1 MTAGT
6 TAGRSSGAMSLT
18 RRRTRAAWLFLAP
31 TLAALAAVGLWPL
44 SRTVWLSLTDAR
56 LGQTG
61 LARFVGLDNYRLLIG
76 DSEWWNAVW
85 NTLVF
90 AMGSVTIETVL
101 GIVFALVMNAR
112 FRGQALV
119 RAAILVPWAIP
130 LVVSGKM
137 WAWMYNDLYGVVN
150 AALIGT
156 GVISAPIAWLADAD
170 LAMAA
175 IIATDVWKTTPF
187 MALLILAALQMVPND
202 VYEAARLDGVSSVRV
217 FFRITLPLIRP
228 VLLVAV
234 IFRTLDALRIFDLV
248 YIMTS
253 NSRQTATMS
262 IFARRELVEFADV
275 GYGSAASVLI
285 FLIVG
290 AVTLVYLRAARLR
303 PDEAIT

>member
-1 MTAGT
+1 VRAPGLRY
-6 TAGRSSGAMSLT
+6 A
-18 RRRTRAAWLFLAP
+18 RTETLAARKARAAWLFLAP
-31 TLAALAAVGLWPL
+31 TLATLALVGIWPL
-44 SRTVWLSLTDAR
+44 ARTAWLSLTDAR
-56 LGQTG
+56 LGETAQ
-61 LARFVGLDNYRLLIG
+61 AHFVGLDNYLLLIG
-76 DSEWWNAVW
+76 DAEWWNAVW

-90 AMGSVTIETVL
+90 TVFSVSIETVL
-101 GIVFALVMNAR
+101 GTVFALVMNAH
-112 FRGQALV
+112 FRGRALV

-137 WAWMYNDLYGVVN
+137 WAWMFNDLYGVVN
-150 AALIGT
+150 AGLIGA
-156 GVISAPIAWLADAD
+156 GVLSEPVAWLADPD

-175 IIATDVWKTTPF
+175 IVAADVWKTTPF
-187 MALLILAALQMVPND
+187 MALLILAALQMVPKD
-202 VYEAARLDGVSSVRV
+202 VYEAARLDGVSPVRV

-234 IFRTLDALRIFDLV
+234 IFRSLDALRIFDLV

-262 IFARRELVEFADV
+262 VFARRELVEFADV

-290 AVTLVYLRAARLR
+290 ACTLVYLRAARLR
-303 PDEAIT
+303 PDEGAT

>member
-1 MTAGT
+1 MPA
-6 TAGRSSGAMSLT
+6 RVHPPSLA
-18 RRRTRAAWLFLAP
+18 RRRARTAWLFLAP
-31 TLAALAAVGLWPL
+31 TLVALALVGLWPL
-44 SRTVWLSLTDAR
+44 VRTLWLSLTDAR
-56 LGQTG
+56 LG
-61 LARFVGLDNYRLLIG
+61 AAADAAFVGLANYRLLLG
-76 DSEWWNAVW
+76 DAEWWNAVW

-90 AMGSVTIETVL
+90 AASSVAIETVL

-112 FRGQALV
+112 FRGRALV

-150 AALIGT
+150 AALLGAGLIAEP
-156 GVISAPIAWLADAD
+156 VAWLADAD

-175 IIATDVWKTTPF
+175 VIATDVWKTTPF
-187 MALLILAALQMVPND
+187 MALLILAGLQMVPRD
-202 VYEAARLDGVSSVRV
+202 VYEAARLDGVSPVVV

-234 IFRTLDALRIFDLV
+234 IFRTLDALRIFDLI

-290 AVTLVYLRAARLR
+290 ACTLAYLRLARLR
-303 PDEAIT
+303 PDEASP

>member
-1 MTAGT
+1 
-6 TAGRSSGAMSLT
+6 MSQTSPLG
-18 RRRTRAAWLFLAP
+18 RRRARTAWLFLAP
-31 TLAALAAVGLWPL
+31 TLGALAVVGLWPL
-44 SRTVWLSLTDAR
+44 LRTLWLSLTDAR
-56 LGQTG
+56 LGG
-61 LARFVGLDNYRLLIG
+61 GADAGFVGFANYQLLLG
-76 DSEWWNAVW
+76 DAEWWNAVW

-90 AMGSVTIETVL
+90 AVSSVAIETVL
-101 GIVFALVMNAR
+101 GVVFALVMNAK
-112 FRGQALV
+112 FRGRALV

-150 AALIGT
+150 AALLGMGLIAEP
-156 GVISAPIAWLADAD
+156 VAWLADAD

-175 IIATDVWKTTPF
+175 VIATDVWKTTPF
-187 MALLILAALQMVPND
+187 MALLILAGLQMVPKD
-202 VYEAARLDGVSSVRV
+202 VYEAARLDGISPVVV

-228 VLLVAV
+228 VLMVAV
-234 IFRTLDALRIFDLV
+234 IFRTLDALRIFDLI

-290 AVTLVYLRAARLR
+290 ACTLAYLRLARLR
-303 PDEAIT
+303 PDEASP

>member
-1 MTAGT
+1 MTPGRGKAGP
-6 TAGRSSGAMSLT
+6 LT
-18 RRRTRAAWLFLAP
+18 RRRARTAWLFLAP
-31 TLAALAAVGLWPL
+31 TLAALAMVGLWPL
-44 SRTVWLSLTDAR
+44 VRTLWLSLTDAR
-56 LGQTG
+56 LGQS
-61 LARFVGLDNYRLLIG
+61 ADASFVGVANYRLLLG
-76 DSEWWNAVW
+76 DAEWWNAVW
-85 NTLVF
+85 NTLIF
-90 AMGSVTIETVL
+90 AASSVAIETVL

-112 FRGQALV
+112 FRGRGLV

-137 WAWMYNDLYGVVN
+137 WAWMYNDLYGVIN
-150 AALIGT
+150 AALLSL
-156 GVISAPIAWLADAD
+156 GVIAGPVAWLADAS

-175 IIATDVWKTTPF
+175 VIATDVWKTTPF
-187 MALLILAALQMVPND
+187 MALLILAALQMVPKD
-202 VYEAARLDGVSSVRV
+202 VYEAARLDGVSSITV

-228 VLLVAV
+228 VLLVAI
-234 IFRTLDALRIFDLV
+234 IFRSLDALRIFDLI

-290 AVTLVYLRAARLR
+290 LCTLAYLRFAGLR
-303 PDEAIT
+303 PEEGSR

>member
-1 MTAGT
+1 M
-6 TAGRSSGAMSLT
+6 SGERQASTLT
-18 RRRTRAAWLFLAP
+18 RRRAKTAWLFLAP
-31 TLAALAAVGLWPL
+31 TLIALVMVGLWPL
-44 SRTVWLSLTDAR
+44 TRTLWLSLTDAR
-56 LGQTG
+56 LGDAAAASFIG
-61 LARFVGLDNYRLLIG
+61 FANYRLLLG
-76 DSEWWNAVW
+76 DAEWWNAVW
-85 NTLVF
+85 NTLIF
-90 AMGSVTIETVL
+90 AASSVAIETVL

-112 FRGQALV
+112 FRGRGLV

-137 WAWMYNDLYGVVN
+137 WAWMYNDLYGVIN
-150 AALIGT
+150 AALLGL
-156 GVISAPIAWLADAD
+156 GVIAEPIAWLADAD

-175 IIATDVWKTTPF
+175 VVATDVWKTTPF
-187 MALLILAALQMVPND
+187 MALLILAALQMVPKD
-202 VYEAARLDGVSSVRV
+202 VYEAARLDGVSPVVV

-234 IFRTLDALRIFDLV
+234 IFRTLDALRIFDLI

-290 AVTLVYLRAARLR
+290 LCTLAYLWLARLR
-303 PDEAIT
+303 PEEASP

>member
-1 MTAGT
+1 M
-6 TAGRSSGAMSLT
+6 SGERQASTLT
-18 RRRTRAAWLFLAP
+18 RRRAKTAWLFLAP
-31 TLAALAAVGLWPL
+31 TLIALVMVGLWPL
-44 SRTVWLSLTDAR
+44 TRTLWLSLTDAR
-56 LGQTG
+56 LGDAAAASFIG
-61 LARFVGLDNYRLLIG
+61 FANYRLLLG
-76 DSEWWNAVW
+76 DAEWWNAVW
-85 NTLVF
+85 NTLIF
-90 AMGSVTIETVL
+90 AASSVAIETVL

-112 FRGQALV
+112 FRGRGLV

-137 WAWMYNDLYGVVN
+137 WAWMYNDLYGVIN
-150 AALIGT
+150 AALLGL
-156 GVISAPIAWLADAD
+156 GVIAEPIAWLAAAD

-175 IIATDVWKTTPF
+175 VVATDVWKTTPF
-187 MALLILAALQMVPND
+187 MALLILAALQMVPKD
-202 VYEAARLDGVSSVRV
+202 VYEAARLDGVSPVVV

-234 IFRTLDALRIFDLV
+234 IFRTLDALRIFDLI

-290 AVTLVYLRAARLR
+290 LCTLAYLWLARLR
-303 PDEAIT
+303 PEEASP

>member
-1 MTAGT
+1 M
-6 TAGRSSGAMSLT
+6 SGERQASTLT
-18 RRRTRAAWLFLAP
+18 RRRAKTAWLFLAP
-31 TLAALAAVGLWPL
+31 TLIALVMVGLWPL
-44 SRTVWLSLTDAR
+44 TRTLWLSLTDAR
-56 LGQTG
+56 LGDAADASFIG
-61 LARFVGLDNYRLLIG
+61 FANYRLLLG
-76 DSEWWNAVW
+76 DAEWWNAVW
-85 NTLVF
+85 NTLIF
-90 AMGSVTIETVL
+90 AASSVAIETVL

-112 FRGQALV
+112 FRGRGLV

-137 WAWMYNDLYGVVN
+137 WAWMYNDLYGVIN
-150 AALIGT
+150 AALLGL
-156 GVISAPIAWLADAD
+156 GVIAEPIAWLADAD

-175 IIATDVWKTTPF
+175 VIATDVWKTTPF
-187 MALLILAALQMVPND
+187 MALLILAALQMVPKD
-202 VYEAARLDGVSSVRV
+202 VYEAARLDGVSPVVV

-234 IFRTLDALRIFDLV
+234 IFRTLDALRIFDLI

-290 AVTLVYLRAARLR
+290 LCTLAYLWLARLR
-303 PDEAIT
+303 PEEASP

>member
-1 MTAGT
+1 M
-6 TAGRSSGAMSLT
+6 SGERQASTLT
-18 RRRTRAAWLFLAP
+18 RRRAKTAWLFLAP
-31 TLAALAAVGLWPL
+31 TLIALVMVGLWPL
-44 SRTVWLSLTDAR
+44 TRTLWLSLTDAR
-56 LGQTG
+56 LGDAADASFIG
-61 LARFVGLDNYRLLIG
+61 FANYRLLLG
-76 DSEWWNAVW
+76 DAEWWNAVW
-85 NTLVF
+85 NTLIF
-90 AMGSVTIETVL
+90 AASSVAIETVL

-112 FRGQALV
+112 VRGRGLV

-137 WAWMYNDLYGVVN
+137 WAWMYNDLYGVIN
-150 AALIGT
+150 AALLGL
-156 GVISAPIAWLADAD
+156 GVIAEPIAWLAAAD
-170 LAMAA
+170 IAMAVVV
-175 IIATDVWKTTPF
+175 ATDVWKTTPF
-187 MALLILAALQMVPND
+187 IALLILAALQMVPKD
-202 VYEAARLDGVSSVRV
+202 VYEAARLDGVSPVVV

-234 IFRTLDALRIFDLV
+234 IFRTLDALRIFDLI

-290 AVTLVYLRAARLR
+290 LCTLAYLWLARLR
-303 PDEAIT
+303 PEEASP

>member
-1 MTAGT
+1 MSRAGPRPVPL
-6 TAGRSSGAMSLT
+6 G
-18 RRRTRAAWLFLAP
+18 RRRARAAWLFLAP
-31 TLAALAAVGLWPL
+31 TLVALALIGVWPL
-44 SRTVWLSLTDAR
+44 GRTMWLSLTDAR
-56 LGQTG
+56 LGEAG
-61 LARFVGLDNYRLLIG
+61 AARFVGLGNYLLLVG
-76 DSEWWNAVW
+76 DPEWWNAVW
-85 NTLVF
+85 NTVVF
-90 AMGSVTIETVL
+90 AFFSVSIETVL
-101 GIVFALVMNAR
+101 GVVFALVMNAR
-112 FRGQALV
+112 FRGRAFV

-137 WAWMYNDLYGVVN
+137 WAWMYNDLYGVIN
-150 AALIGT
+150 AALL
-156 GVISAPIAWLADAD
+156 GVGAIDKPVAWLADAD

-175 IIATDVWKTTPF
+175 VIATDVWKTTPF
-187 MALLILAALQMVPND
+187 MALLILAGLQMVPRD
-202 VYEAARLDGVSSVRV
+202 VYEAARLDGISPLRV

-253 NSRQTATMS
+253 NSRGTATMS

-290 AVTLVYLRAARLR
+290 GCTLVYMRAARLR
-303 PDEAIT
+303 PGEGAA

>member
-1 MTAGT
+1 M
-6 TAGRSSGAMSLT
+6 SGERQASTLT
-18 RRRTRAAWLFLAP
+18 RRRAKTAWLFLAP
-31 TLAALAAVGLWPL
+31 TLIALVMVGLWPL
-44 SRTVWLSLTDAR
+44 TRTLWLSLTDAR
-56 LGQTG
+56 LGDAAAASFIG
-61 LARFVGLDNYRLLIG
+61 FANYRLLLG
-76 DSEWWNAVW
+76 DAEWWNAVR
-85 NTLVF
+85 NTLIF
-90 AMGSVTIETVL
+90 AASSVAIETVL

-112 FRGQALV
+112 FRGRGLV

-137 WAWMYNDLYGVVN
+137 WAWMYNDLYGVIN
-150 AALIGT
+150 AALLGL
-156 GVISAPIAWLADAD
+156 GVIAEPIAWLAAAG
-170 LAMAA
+170 LAMAVVV
-175 IIATDVWKTTPF
+175 ATDVWKTTPF
-187 MALLILAALQMVPND
+187 MALLILAALQMVPKD
-202 VYEAARLDGVSSVRV
+202 VYEAARLDGVSPVVV

-234 IFRTLDALRIFDLV
+234 IFRTLDALRIFDLI

-290 AVTLVYLRAARLR
+290 LCTLAYLWLARLR
-303 PDEAIT
+303 PEEASP